1 MNDLKFNI
9 YAFSAP
15 KTRAEYSALLD
26 EALRL
31 MDELGEQVTCLEQA
45 VKKHNPVLI

>member
-9 YAFSAP
+9 YAFVAP
-15 KTRAEYSALLD
+15 STRAEYVALLD

-31 MDELGEQVTCLEQA
+31 ADELLEIVNARTRLLEGGAAQA
-45 VKKHNPVLI
+45 